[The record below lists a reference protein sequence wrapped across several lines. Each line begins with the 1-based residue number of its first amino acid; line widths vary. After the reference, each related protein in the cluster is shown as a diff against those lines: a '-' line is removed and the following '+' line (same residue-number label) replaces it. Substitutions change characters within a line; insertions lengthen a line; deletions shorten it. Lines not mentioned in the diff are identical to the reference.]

1 MARLR
6 APSPR
11 YRTDDLEPVI
21 RLQEDDLELLWHVY
35 CNRVIDA
42 QSIYLLF
49 PNRSA
54 QGLSRRLNKLRKG
67 PAPFLH
73 RLAQAPNRLAQRNGS
88 DPQAYALA
96 RRGADAL
103 RLHRGVDIPP
113 QRWTQKNRELRPSTI
128 QHDLAASRF
137 VARLRRNA
145 MDAGE
150 GVELRYQQEL
160 EGKARGQVGSRG
172 GLKNTLRTKIVRWP
186 GGAGEQGTAP
196 DRIFELTAD
205 GRRQYFLLELD
216 AGTETIVPGAHRL
229 RSPSFWR
236 DTSLLR
242 KFVVYASAFETKAHI
257 ATFDIPVFRVLT
269 VTTNPSRAAAMREAC
284 RTHLTHVR
292 PGLFLFADWNSI
304 GAHDGSVLQFPF
316 RDAAEREITLQQAPT
331 G

>member
-1 MARLR
+1 MAQLR

-11 YRTDDLEPVI
+11 YRTDDPEPVI
-21 RLQEDDLELLWHVY
+21 RLQEDDLEILWHVY

-42 QSIYLLF
+42 QSIYLLLSS
-49 PNRSA
+49 RSV

-88 DPQAYALA
+88 NPQAYALA

-103 RLHRGVDIPP
+103 RRFRGIDIPP

-128 QHDLAASRF
+128 HHDLATSRLM
-137 VARLRRNA
+137 ARLRW
-145 MDAGE
+145 DAAATE
-150 GVELRYQQEL
+150 GVELRYQQEI
-160 EGKARGQVGSRG
+160 EGKLASRVTPRG

-196 DRIFELTAD
+196 DRIFELTAS
-205 GRRQYFLLELD
+205 GRRHHFFLEMD
-216 AGTETIVPGAHRL
+216 AGTETIAPGAHRL

-242 KFVVYASAFETKAHI
+242 KFVVYASAFETKAHQEQFGI
-257 ATFDIPVFRVLT
+257 NVFRTLV
-269 VTTNPSRAAAMREAC
+269 VTTSPSRMEAMQAACQEY
-284 RTHLTHVR
+284 LGHVR
-292 PGLFLFADWNSI
+292 PGLFLFAHRDI
-304 GAHDGSVLQFPF
+304 FEHPRPAAYPFEDHTGREVVLV
-316 RDAAEREITLQQAPT
+316 
-331 G
+331 